1 MSLRTKLLG
10 LAAGLSLTVGGAAGT
25 LADDVQLFHDKGF
38 WSEAFQN
45 MGDAAARD
53 TGNRIVEVA
62 YANPEQYKAFIQSAI
77 ASGEP
82 PDMFTWW
89 TGGVYKDL
97 VESGQGGFVLRPFAS
112 PARELPEIVDFFP
125 VS

>member
-1 MSLRTKLLG
+1 MSLRSKFLG
-10 LAAGLSLTVGGAAGT
+10 VAAALSLTVGGAAGA

-38 WSEAFQN
+38 WSAAFPQ

-62 YANPEQYKAFIQSAI
+62 YATPEQYKAFIQSAI
-77 ASGEP
+77 ASGET

-97 VESGQGGFVLRPFAS
+97 VESGALAEPRRSLGRDP
-112 PARELPEIVDFFP
+112 RDR
-125 VS
+125 